1 MRYELWY
8 NAPAPTIGDELRVHD
23 GALDPNDGWEKWSL
37 PIGCGW
43 FGANVF
49 GRTTTERIQITE
61 NSLVTR
67 RFTGEVQR
75 NNGGVANFAELFLD
89 FGHETVTEYRRS
101 LDLSTAIAKTEYIWD
116 GARYTR
122 EVFASYPDRV
132 LVVGITASKPGALSF
147 FFRPEMPFGGRD
159 REDTYRTTEKNTV
172 TFGGIYGEYRV
183 RFSAAFR
190 LFVTGGHTVTE
201 AGGIRVVGAD
211 RAYIVAAFGTN
222 YRLSSHVFTAAAE
235 EKLSGNPDPYPA
247 VQARLDAASAK
258 SYETLRKRHIADYG
272 ALFGRVT
279 LDLGEDMPTDLPT
292 DALLRKVQDGGEDR
306 YLESLYFQYGRYLLL
321 SSARPGTLPPHLQ
334 GIWNRYDA
342 PPWGSGY
349 WHNINIQMNYWPAF
363 VTAIP
368 ETFAAYIDF
377 AKAYRDAAE
386 HSADRY
392 IGALYPDR
400 LSPEKGGNGW
410 AIGTAAWPYTVEG
423 ISTSSHSGPGTGAFT
438 TQLFWD
444 AYAFSEDKALLSDF
458 VYPSLYGMATFLE
471 KTLIRRDGHW
481 LVEYSASPEQPIVGE
496 GYKWNDYYHTCGCT
510 FDQSMV
516 WECFTETL
524 RAAEIL
530 GITDDPFLDVL
541 REKLPDLDPIQIGAD
556 GQIKEFREETHYGEI
571 GEPHH
576 RHISHLVGAYPG
588 TLITKKTPEWLRAV
602 EKTLDFRG
610 DKSTGWAMAHRLT
623 TWARTGNGRRAYM
636 LYHQLLATGTM
647 PNLWDTHPPFQIDG
661 NLGGCAGVAE
671 MLLQSPA
678 GAIDIL
684 PTLPPQ
690 WTRGSFRGLR
700 ARGAISVDAA
710 WENGALTEAAVTPDH
725 DREIRLC
732 GVNWRVA
739 LDGTAI
745 PTTVQDGNTVFA
757 AEGGRRY
764 TLRQE

>member
-8 NAPAPTIGDELRVHD
+8 TAPAPTIGDEIRVHD
-23 GALDPNDGWEKWSL
+23 GALDPDDGWEKWSL

-49 GRTTTERIQITE
+49 GRTTTERIQVTE
-61 NSLVTR
+61 NSFVTR

-75 NNGGVANFAELFLD
+75 NNGGVANFAEIFLD
-89 FGHETVTEYRRS
+89 LGHTDVTDYRRS
-101 LDLSTAIAKTEYIWD
+101 LDLSTAVCKTEYTAD
-116 GARYTR
+116 GVRYMR

-132 LVVGITASKPGALSF
+132 LVIGLNASEKGALSF
-147 FFRPEMPFGGRD
+147 TFRPEMPFGGAD
-159 REDTYRTTEKNTV
+159 REDTYRITETNTI
-172 TFGGIYGEYRV
+172 TFGGVYGEYRV
-183 RFSAAFR
+183 RFTAAFR
-190 LFVTGGHTVTE
+190 LFVTGGRTNTE
-201 AGGIRVVGAD
+201 KNGIRVTGAD
-211 RAYIVAAFGTN
+211 RAYMIAAFGTN
-222 YRLSSHVFTAAAE
+222 YRLSSHVFTAPPA
-235 EKLSGNPDPYPA
+235 EKLAGNPDPFRE
-247 VQARLDAASAK
+247 VQDRLNAASSHA
-258 SYETLRKRHIADYG
+258 YADLRARHIADYS
-272 ALFGRVT
+272 ALFGRVE
-279 LDLGEDMPTDLPT
+279 LNLGEDMPEDVPT
-292 DALLRKVQDGGEDR
+292 NLLLKKVQDGGEDR
-306 YLESLYFQYGRYLLL
+306 YLEALYFQYGRYLLL

-363 VTAIP
+363 VCAIP
-368 ETFAAYIDF
+368 ETFTAYIDF

-386 HSADRY
+386 VSADRY
-392 IGALYPDR
+392 IGTLYPDR
-400 LSPEKGGNGW
+400 LSPDKGGNGW
-410 AIGTAAWPYTVEG
+410 AIGTAAWPYIVEG

-444 AYAFSEDKALLSDF
+444 AYAFSEDAALLSDF
-458 VYPSLYGMATFLE
+458 VYPSLYGMAKFLE

-481 LVEYSASPEQPIVGE
+481 LVEHSASPEQPIVGE

-541 REKLPDLDPIQIGAD
+541 REKLPDLDPILIGAD

-571 GEPHH
+571 GEVHH

-588 TLITKKTPEWLRAV
+588 TLITRKTPEWLHAV
-602 EKTLDFRG
+602 EKTLDLRG
-610 DKSTGWAMAHRLT
+610 DRSTGWAMAHRLT

-636 LYHQLLATGTM
+636 LYHQLLAAGTM

-671 MLLQSPA
+671 MLLQSQT

-690 WTRGSFRGLR
+690 WKEGSFRGLR
-700 ARGAISVDAA
+700 ARGAISVNAVWA
-710 WENGALTEAAVTPDH
+710 ENRLTYAEVIPDH
-725 DREIRLC
+725 DREIRLI
-732 GVNWRVA
+732 GSDWQITADGRPVA
-739 LDGTAI
+739 AVTEDGETK
-745 PTTVQDGNTVFA
+745 FA
-757 AEGGRRY
+757 SSGGICY
-764 TLRQE
+764 TITKK